1 MPRIPLAAT
10 ALLLGLAASPV
21 FAQSLPAA
29 DPARTLEQNQR
40 AYVAPRPA
48 LPPAAAAQTAPA
60 KEKPVATLPAVATR
74 RMELADKAR

>member
-10 ALLLGLAASPV
+10 ALMLGLAASPV

-40 AYVAPRPA
+40 AYVAPRPMA
-48 LPPAAAAQTAPA
+48 PPAATAQAMPPKDRPAAPLP
-60 KEKPVATLPAVATR
+60 PVASR
-74 RMELADKAR
+74 RLELADQAR